1 MSEPRILVVDD
12 NHAFM
17 GGVKSSLI
25 GEGYEV
31 LTAENGCEGLKVARR
46 SRPDLV
52 ILDIN
57 MPLMDGL
64 EMCRRLRQDEDFGDV
79 PVLFLTSRN
88 TVDER
93 VAGLDQGADDY
104 LAKPFNTKELKARV
118 RALLRRAAGPG
129 KATENKLNQ
138 VTVDALTLDLQ
149 ACWVRIGPGD
159 RIQLTPAELDLLR
172 YLMLHPNRTFSS
184 EQLLEKVWAY
194 EPGTADPSLTRWHIR
209 NLRAKIEPDPAQPLY
224 IRTVS
229 RHGYMLASSAAVSV

>member
-1 MSEPRILVVDD
+1 MSEARILVVDD
-12 NHAFM
+12 NQAFI
-17 GGVKSSLI
+17 GGVKSSLL

-31 LTAENGCEGLKVARR
+31 LTAANGREGLKVARR

-52 ILDIN
+52 VLDIN

-64 EMCRRLRQDEDFGDV
+64 EMCRRLRQDEDLGDV

-88 TVDER
+88 TIDER

-118 RALLRRAAGPG
+118 RALLRRVERPARAAG
-129 KATENKLNQ
+129 TSTNQ
-138 VTVDALTLDLQ
+138 LKVDALTLDLQ
-149 ACWVRIGPGD
+149 ACWVRTENGD
-159 RIQLTPAELDLLR
+159 RIQLTPAELELLH
-172 YLMLHPNRTFSS
+172 YLMRHPNRTFSS

-194 EPGTADPSLTRWHIR
+194 EPGTADPSLTRWHVR
-209 NLRAKIEPDPAQPLY
+209 NLRAKIELDPSQPLY

-229 RHGYMLASSAAVSV
+229 RHGYMLVSSPAAGV